1 MVNYLQIMPRGVEV
15 TCLKLSVNFK
25 SNSLTEN
32 ETKKKKKKP
41 KENGK
46 FCMSNFSYILILN
59 KIASTKASFKSNA
72 QL

>member
-15 TCLKLSVNFK
+15 TCLNQSINFK

-32 ETKKKKKKP
+32 ETKKKKKP

>member
-15 TCLKLSVNFK
+15 TCLYLSVNFK

-32 ETKKKKKKP
+32 ETKKKKKP